1 MLTCYCGKINSL
13 LVDGLD
19 GNSWFIFRGRFLT
32 FLWHKYVHS
41 MYYLMGKYR
50 YNNGELSTHYRAI
63 VEHAWVFQRHSLY
76 NELTIPDQSKWW
88 WLLMIQ
94 VHPAKQ
100 FEQWNFWVLGSHV
113 PRVHQWTWGNM
124 PSQHLQVQS
133 TCASTGLIST
143 WDQWGES
150 FPGGG
155 LAQASE
161 LQNAHPSEA
170 GGNDWFGHWFC
181 ISGNQTIQC
190 YWLLVL
196 ETEKGYQY
204 QVWLHIEL
212 ILCSYILLNYECSF
226 WALLIRTLSSASY
239 NVSSVTI

>member
-133 TCASTGLIST
+133 TWCFHWAHQHLKSMRRK
-143 WDQWGES
+143 
-150 FPGGG
+150 FPRRRIGSSLWTSKCSSIRG
-155 LAQASE
+155 
-161 LQNAHPSEA
+161 
-170 GGNDWFGHWFC
+170 WWK
-181 ISGNQTIQC
+181 
-190 YWLLVL
+190 WLVWVLVL
-196 ETEKGYQY
+196 HFRQP
-204 QVWLHIEL
+204 
-212 ILCSYILLNYECSF
+212 NYSM
-226 WALLIRTLSSASY
+226 LLIIDFR
-239 NVSSVTI
+239 NRERVPISSVTTHWINLM